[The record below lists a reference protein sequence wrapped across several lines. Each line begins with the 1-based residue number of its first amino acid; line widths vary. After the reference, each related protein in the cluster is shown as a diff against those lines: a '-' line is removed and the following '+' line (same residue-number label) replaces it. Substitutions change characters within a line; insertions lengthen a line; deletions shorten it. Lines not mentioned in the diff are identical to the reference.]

1 MGHAVGN
8 PQAAAAAGAK
18 ARPLREGILRE
29 RGGKKTTA
37 RVGHATRLTPSPDR
51 GCCCSASRL
60 YDARDDLPFLDG
72 LAADHDAFA
81 LECFHYTPQQ
91 AIYGPDRPRG
101 NSDATVP
108 VKKTSL
114 GLFEVYFSMVFIIPP
129 AIFISIATSPLTA
142 LGRLLSS
149 LQGVRVP
156 FSSRRALC
164 DLYSRTRSRWQASSG
179 MVYRAAVH
187 GARTAGACY
196 QG

>member
-18 ARPLREGILRE
+18 ARPLREGILRERE

-51 GCCCSASRL
+51 GCCCSASVL

-101 NSDATVP
+101 NSDCSR
-108 VKKTSL
+108 K
-114 GLFEVYFSMVFIIPP
+114 LFP
-129 AIFISIATSPLTA
+129 
-142 LGRLLSS
+142 
-149 LQGVRVP
+149 
-156 FSSRRALC
+156 
-164 DLYSRTRSRWQASSG
+164 
-179 MVYRAAVH
+179 
-187 GARTAGACY
+187 
-196 QG
+196 